1 MTNSLLTTDRI
12 LTEALMHLE
21 NEMVMPKLVSRDYEA
36 EYEKP
41 QKAGASIRIRKPV
54 RGQVRTGN
62 VRSVQDV
69 EEGNTT
75 LTVSTLVGAD
85 LDFTNVDMT
94 LSVEKFSDRYLRPQM
109 SLIANNID
117 LAIHAEL
124 YQHCPNWVGTAGQT
138 IDAYRDYTYGPQRLD
153 ELAVPMGDR
162 SGVLAPS
169 DYWSTVSSVTSLS
182 ADAPVTSMLRKASL
196 GRYANTDTY
205 MSQNVKAHTVGSWAA
220 DSVQV
225 NGANQN
231 VTWASAKSTA
241 YTSQTLLVKNMT
253 ASATIKK
260 GDIFTIAGV
269 LAVNPITGDNLDF
282 ARQFCVIS
290 DDTTADGSGLATIT
304 ITPAIITSGPY
315 KTCSEAPTDSDAITV
330 KGTSGTSYKQNL
342 VFHRDAVTLA
352 IVPLEI
358 PRGAVSCVQKS
369 YKGIT
374 MRLIEG
380 YDMTNNISGWR
391 FDVLYG
397 VLAHQPHLATRISG
411 T

>member
-1 MTNSLLTTDRI
+1 MTNTLLTTDRI

-21 NEMVMPKLVSRDYEA
+21 NEMVMAKLVSRDYES

-62 VRSVQDV
+62 VRQVQDI

-75 LTVSTLVGAD
+75 LTVSTLIGAD
-85 LDFTNVDMT
+85 LDFGNVDMT
-94 LSVEKFSDRYLRPQM
+94 LSVEKFSDRYLKPQM

-117 LAIHAEL
+117 LAVHAEL
-124 YQHCPNWVGTAGQT
+124 YQHCPNWVGTAGQS
-138 IDAYRDYTYGPQRLD
+138 IDAYRDYAYGPQRLD
-153 ELAVPMGDR
+153 ELAVPTGER
-162 SGVLAPS
+162 AGVLSPA
-169 DYWSTVSSVTSLS
+169 DYWGAVSSITGLS
-182 ADAPVTSMLRKASL
+182 GNAPVKSKLEEASL

-205 MSQNVKAHTVGSWAA
+205 MSQNVKAHTVGTWAA
-220 DSVQV
+220 ESPQV
-225 NGANQN
+225 DGASEASN
-231 VTWASAKSTA
+231 WATAKSTT
-241 YTSQTLLVKNMT
+241 YTSQALSIKNINT
-253 ASATIKK
+253 ATIKK
-260 GDIFTIAGV
+260 GDIFTIAGIN
-269 LAVNPITGDNLDF
+269 AVNPITGDTLDF

-290 DDTTADGSGLATIT
+290 DDTTAVAGVAEIT
-304 ITPAIITSGPY
+304 ITPAIITTGPY

-330 KGTSGTSYKQNL
+330 KGTSATSYRQNL
-342 VFHRDAVTLA
+342 VFHPDAVTLA
-352 IVPLEI
+352 IVPLEV

>member
-12 LTEALMHLE
+12 LTESLLHLE
-21 NEMVMPKLVSRDYEA
+21 NEMVMAKLVSRDYEA

-62 VRSVQDV
+62 VRQVQDV
-69 EEGNTT
+69 DEGNTT

-94 LSVEKFSDRYLRPQM
+94 LSVEKFSERYLKPQM
-109 SLIANNID
+109 SVIANHID
-117 LAIHAEL
+117 LALHAEL
-124 YQHCPNWVGTAGQT
+124 YQHCPNWVGTAGQSV
-138 IDAYRDYTYGPQRLD
+138 DSYRDYTYGPQRLD
-153 ELAVPMGDR
+153 ELAVPTGER
-162 SGVLAPS
+162 AGILSPG
-169 DYWSTVSSVTSLS
+169 DYWGTVASVTALS
-182 ADAPVTSMLRKASL
+182 ANAPVRSALENASL

-205 MSQNVKAHTVGSWAA
+205 MSQNVKAHTVG
-220 DSVQV
+220 
-225 NGANQN
+225 
-231 VTWASAKSTA
+231 TWAGDSPQVDGATQASNWATAKSTT
-241 YTSQTLLVKNMT
+241 YTSQTLNIKNLT
-253 ASATIKK
+253 NANTIKK
-260 GDIFTIAGV
+260 GDIFTIAGI
-269 LAVNPITGDNLDF
+269 LAVNPITGDAQDF
-282 ARQFCVIS
+282 PRQFCVIS
-290 DDTTADGSGLATIT
+290 DDATISGTTATIT

-330 KGTSGTSYKQNL
+330 KGTSATSYKQNL
-342 VFHRDAVTLA
+342 VFHPDAITLA
-352 IVPLEI
+352 IVPLEV

-397 VLAHQPHLATRISG
+397 VLAHQPHLATRLSG